1 MEGGYERNGGVSLK
15 MRGGGGVVTLYIL
28 SKYHSVIIRDWWVI
42 YQVTNM
48 TILFDPYFLGVFNE
62 VSLACVW

>member
-15 MRGGGGVVTLYIL
+15 MTGGGVVTLYIL